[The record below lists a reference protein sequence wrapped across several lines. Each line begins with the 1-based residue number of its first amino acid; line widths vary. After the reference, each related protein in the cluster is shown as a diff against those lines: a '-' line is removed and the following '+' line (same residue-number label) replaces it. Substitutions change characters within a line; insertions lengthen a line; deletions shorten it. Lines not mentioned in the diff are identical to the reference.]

1 MDEEQALLVIQSAL
15 MLARDYYKTLLFDE
29 LSNAIDYQSTIGLDD
44 LNLAIGKVSRR
55 IEQIEDQL
63 EQNEGE

>member
-1 MDEEQALLVIQSAL
+1 MDEKQALLVVQSAL
-15 MLARDYYKTLLFDE
+15 MLARNYYGSLLFDK
-29 LSNAIDYQSTIGLDD
+29 LSNSRNYGSTIGMDH
-44 LNLAIGKVSRR
+44 LNYAIDKVSRR